1 MEHNS
6 LKHIAIIMDGN
17 GRWAKAKGL
26 PRTAG
31 HKAGAENIRKI
42 AIAAQKQGLEQLTL
56 YAFSTENWTRP
67 EDEVS
72 YLMKL
77 PKFFFHTYL
86 KELIQNNIQIKAI
99 GEIDRFPDEARSIIL
114 DAVNKTKDNTGLVI
128 ALCLNYGGRRE
139 ILLAAQKY
147 AAALTENPSLEEQ
160 GEAGF
165 EMFLM
170 TAGMPDV
177 DLMIRTS
184 GEQRLSNFLLWQ
196 NAYSE
201 FVFTEKAW
209 PDFDEAELLKS
220 IEIYQQRQR
229 RFGGLTK

>member
-1 MEHNS
+1 
-6 LKHIAIIMDGN
+6 MDGN